1 MLQYCWSE
9 SDDEVTLNIPAA
21 TTFKSRFGEIGVKSL
36 YPYDGAVSVTVNAD
50 GKFKLSCR
58 IPNWCKGATFLL
70 NGEKQEICTQNG
82 FVTFDRE
89 WKKGDKIEYMLPM
102 PVEVMRSNSKVT
114 GNNGRIA
121 LMRGPLVY
129 ACETV
134 DNPQGVA
141 NMIIPADQE
150 FKLADAAG
158 LPDGTVAITGS
169 AFYEEKSDD
178 LYSNEPPVLK
188 EGTFTAIPYALWQ
201 NRGKTNMAVWIREK

>member
-1 MLQYCWSE
+1 
-9 SDDEVTLNIPAA
+9 
-21 TTFKSRFGEIGVKSL
+21 
-36 YPYDGAVSVTVNAD
+36 
-50 GKFKLSCR
+50 
-58 IPNWCKGATFLL
+58 
-70 NGEKQEICTQNG
+70 
-82 FVTFDRE
+82 
-89 WKKGDKIEYMLPM
+89 
-102 PVEVMRSNSKVT
+102 
-114 GNNGRIA
+114 
-121 LMRGPLVY
+121 MRGPLVY